1 MRKLLKYT
9 LPIVAIVA
17 VLFIIQDYFKPEVIE
32 EQKTVTLTFSIVEE
46 DGTQQLEQIDVGSIK
61 EDELL
66 TLGDVIDKVNRDHD
80 HINFKL
86 SGSKDSEFGRYIEGI
101 NEYLTE
107 DISTGPWWFY
117 NSETNEV
124 CIAAGFCDGIDT
136 QPVYD
141 EDIFDFEFTR

>member
-1 MRKLLKYT
+1 MKKFLKYT
-9 LPIVAIVA
+9 LPIVFVVA
-17 VLFIIQDYFKPEVIE
+17 ALFFIQDYFKPEVIE
-32 EQKTVTLTFSIVEE
+32 EQKVITLTFSIVDE
-46 DGTQQLEQIDVGSIK
+46 DGTHQLESIDVGSIK

-66 TLGDVIDKVNRDHD
+66 TLGDVIDKVNRDHESV
-80 HINFKL
+80 NFKL
-86 SGSKDSEFGRYIEGI
+86 SGSKDSEFGRFIEGI

-107 DISTGPWWFY
+107 DISTGPWWLY
-117 NSETNEV
+117 HSKTNEV